1 MLFVCPK
8 CKEQLNITERLCAV
22 CKNGHSYD
30 RSKKGYYN
38 LFLTN
43 KGGTHGDN
51 KMMVEARRAF
61 LDGDFYKP
69 LALAVSELVMKY
81 APSGANILDI
91 GCGEGYYTDYIE
103 KALTARD
110 GESRVYGFDISKDA
124 VARAIKRNPRMNISV
139 AGAYDMPVGDQ
150 STDVALNLFAPLATD
165 EIYRVLKPNGYFIMA
180 IPGVE
185 HLFGLKEIL
194 YEKPYKNNVN
204 EPTIDGFDL
213 VSTEPV
219 SYKLTLDSSD
229 DILNLFRMTP
239 YAYRTPAEACKRVE
253 ELSKLETNI
262 DFITFV
268 YKKKQFLGE

>member
-8 CKEQLNITERLCAV
+8 CKEKLNITESHSAV

-69 LALAVSELVMKY
+69 LAIAVSDLVKSY
-81 APSGANILDI
+81 APRCANILDI

-103 KALTARD
+103 KAMTARD

-124 VARAIKRNPRMNISV
+124 VARALRRNPRMNISV
-139 AGAYDMPVGDQ
+139 AGAYDMPIADM
-150 STDVALNLFAPLATD
+150 STDVAVNLFAPLATS
-165 EIYRVLKPNGYFIMA
+165 EIHRALKPDGYFIMA

-194 YEKPYKNNVN
+194 YENPYKNKVD
-204 EPTIDGFDL
+204 EPTIDGFEL
-213 VSTEPV
+213 VSASPV
-219 SYKLTLDSSD
+219 SYKLTLESND
-229 DILNLFRMTP
+229 DIVNLFRMTP
-239 YAYRTPAEACKRVE
+239 YAYRTPPDACRRIE
-253 ELSKLETNI
+253 ELTKLETSV

-268 YKKKQFLGE
+268 YKKI